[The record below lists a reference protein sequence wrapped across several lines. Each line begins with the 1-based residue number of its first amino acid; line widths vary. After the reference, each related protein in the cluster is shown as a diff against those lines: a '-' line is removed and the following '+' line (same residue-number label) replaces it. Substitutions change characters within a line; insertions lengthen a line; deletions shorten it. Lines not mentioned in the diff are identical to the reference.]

1 MSGPFAHV
9 FDATLVW
16 LDDSPP
22 ATSAT
27 WLVGFG
33 DRVVRGHFVGIERRA
48 ASAWSARGTLRA
60 RLRLHEPLAPESRD
74 FVVLDATTRREV
86 GAGTIDA

>member
-16 LDDSPP
+16 LDDVPP

-33 DRVVRGHFVGIERRA
+33 ARTVRGHFVGIERRA
-48 ASAWSARGTLRA
+48 GGAWTGRATLRA
-60 RLRLHEPLAPESRD
+60 RMRLHEPLAPESRE
-74 FVVLDATTRREV
+74 FVVLDATTLREV

>member
-1 MSGPFAHV
+1 MSGPFVHA

-16 LDDSPP
+16 LDDEPP

-27 WLVGFG
+27 WLVAIGG
-33 DRVVRGHFVGIERRA
+33 RVVRGHFVGIERP
-48 ASAWSARGTLRA
+48 ARGPASPGALRA
-60 RLRLHEPLAPESRD
+60 RLRLHEPLAPGTRD
-74 FVVLDATTRREV
+74 FVVLDASTRREV